1 MRKRPS
7 SNSQTSLLNQALT
20 SGTVSQRAENSD
32 ELGQTS
38 TVHADKLM
46 DELLALGYYPKAHG
60 ADQPFQLRLSRAE
73 KRGEFRPS
81 QMETIEALKAQ
92 AAKKDE
98 KSSQTGETS
107 TKRADDIMDEIRS
120 LGYYPR
126 ESGADINLARR
137 RRDAERNGEFSTS
150 QKEELHALK
159 AQATKKGAKSSTDKS
174 AMIAEKRGT
183 VSQRAKKIAQPGET
197 STKRA
202 DDIMDEIRSLGSYP
216 REFGA
221 TRKLAAKRRKVEAA
235 GEFSI
240 SQLEE
245 LKTMRA
251 QQDEKTGT
259 DQADLI
265 MKEYPVLA
273 TYRSA
278 VAGKIDYI
286 KNGTQR

>member
-1 MRKRPS
+1 MNIGYFILLIIITIRSHCGSSNRTIVSKASMRKRPS

-32 ELGQTS
+32 ELEKTS
-38 TVHADKLM
+38 TAHADKLM
-46 DELLALGYYPKAHG
+46 DELLALGYYPKARG

-73 KRGEFRPS
+73 KRGEFSTS

-150 QKEELHALK
+150 QKEELH
-159 AQATKKGAKSSTDKS
+159 G
-174 AMIAEKRGT
+174 
-183 VSQRAKKIAQPGET
+183 P
-197 STKRA
+197 
-202 DDIMDEIRSLGSYP
+202 
-216 REFGA
+216 
-221 TRKLAAKRRKVEAA
+221 TR
-235 GEFSI
+235 
-240 SQLEE
+240 
-245 LKTMRA
+245 
-251 QQDEKTGT
+251 
-259 DQADLI
+259 LI
-265 MKEYPVLA
+265 L
-273 TYRSA
+273 S
-278 VAGKIDYI
+278 
-286 KNGTQR
+286 

>member
-7 SNSQTSLLNQALT
+7 GNAETSLLNQALT
-20 SGTVSQRAENSD
+20 SGTVSQGAENSD
-32 ELGQTS
+32 ELGKTS

-73 KRGEFRPS
+73 KRGEFSTS

-92 AAKKDE
+92 GAKKD
-98 KSSQTGETS
+98 K
-107 TKRADDIMDEIRS
+107 
-120 LGYYPR
+120 
-126 ESGADINLARR
+126 
-137 RRDAERNGEFSTS
+137 
-150 QKEELHALK
+150 
-159 AQATKKGAKSSTDKS
+159 KS
-174 AMIAEKRGT
+174 AQT
-183 VSQRAKKIAQPGET
+183 GET

-216 REFGA
+216 REHGA
-221 TRKLAAKRRKVEAA
+221 TRKLAEKRRKVEAA

-245 LKTMRA
+245 QKIMRA
-251 QQDEKTGT
+251 QQEEKART

-265 MKEYPVLA
+265 MKEIRALGYIPKRHSEQSQVAKRYNKAVKSNILSSEQIGEAEALTAAHTASLA
-273 TYRSA
+273 QSLHPPPEACAPPDPLDAFAEEAANRLEQDLLMASSGMRTKQ
-278 VAGKIDYI
+278 V
-286 KNGTQR
+286 